1 MGCDHVFGRFS
12 EFMNGRYGFDKL
24 GGALIIAGA
33 ALSVLGRLLW
43 MVWLSRLSLVFYVL
57 FILRFLSKKEYAR
70 SRENRI
76 FIEFFNNIK
85 DFMSRDRANYNY
97 YTCPVCKT
105 KFRVPKNGAQGYT
118 AKRVCPKCR
127 NEW

>member
-1 MGCDHVFGRFS
+1 MFGRFS

-24 GGALIIAGA
+24 GCALIIAGA
-33 ALSVLGRLLW
+33 SMSLIGRLFW
-43 MVWLSRLSLVFYVL
+43 FIWLIRISLIFYIL
-57 FILRFLSKKEYAR
+57 FLLRFLSKKEYAR

-76 FIEFFNNIK
+76 FIGLFNNIK
-85 DFMSRDRANYNY
+85 DFMNRDRANYDY

-105 KFRVPKNGAQGYT
+105 KFRVPKNRAHGYT